1 MTVPTR
7 RVLFLIAD
15 TGGGHRS
22 AANAIQHAMK
32 LLSRSPE
39 PATSAPLRKGR
50 SPGARP
56 HAYAS
61 PWEAEIVDAI
71 KEYWRF
77 PLRNGIFLYGPATR
91 HAPRLYGQVFRLTNR
106 TNGFQVGW
114 RLARPFFYQ
123 GIVRL
128 LLDTQ
133 PDVIVS
139 VHPLLNHVTV
149 DVLRDLGLNIPFIT
163 VVTDLVTVHCSWIAP
178 GVTAC
183 VVPTESAREIA
194 LRGGMPARR
203 IHLLGM
209 PIDPRFSQPPRMAR
223 SELRRELGLDPD
235 RPTILLVGGGEGA
248 IGLAEATQ
256 AVGHSDLDAQMIVV
270 TGRNE
275 TLRAELEQARDTF
288 RTKATI
294 LGFVNTMPDMMHAAD
309 IIVTKAGPGTITEA
323 MACGLPIILTGAVPG
338 QEEGN
343 VAFVV
348 EHDLGVLARSPA
360 SVVSA
365 LRGLLEPDSPR
376 LEELRANVRRMS
388 RPGAAFDIA
397 KLIFDRLPPP
407 GAPAVWPRVR
417 RPRAARLA
425 AASGSRV
432 GAAPQGHRG
441 LRPLS
446 PRVRAV
452 SVPMSRLALMTRP
465 LRGRGVGG
473 LSPRPLHVRGR
484 RIIPRPS
491 QLPRLADLASARSL
505 LLRGTQLGKLQLWRP
520 GGRRGRHDAGAP
532 LGRGGR

>member
-163 VVTDLVTVHCSWIAP
+163 VVTDLVTVHCSCDRTW
-178 GVTAC
+178 C
-183 VVPTESAREIA
+183 NR
-194 LRGGMPARR
+194 
-203 IHLLGM
+203 
-209 PIDPRFSQPPRMAR
+209 
-223 SELRRELGLDPD
+223 LRRANGVGARD
-235 RPTILLVGGGEGA
+235 RPTWRHASATYTPARHAHRSALLPASAHGSVRVAAGA
-248 IGLAEATQ
+248 W
-256 AVGHSDLDAQMIVV
+256 
-270 TGRNE
+270 
-275 TLRAELEQARDTF
+275 
-288 RTKATI
+288 
-294 LGFVNTMPDMMHAAD
+294 
-309 IIVTKAGPGTITEA
+309 AGP
-323 MACGLPIILTGAVPG
+323 
-338 QEEGN
+338 
-343 VAFVV
+343 
-348 EHDLGVLARSPA
+348 
-360 SVVSA
+360 
-365 LRGLLEPDSPR
+365 
-376 LEELRANVRRMS
+376 
-388 RPGAAFDIA
+388 
-397 KLIFDRLPPP
+397 
-407 GAPAVWPRVR
+407 
-417 RPRAARLA
+417 
-425 AASGSRV
+425 
-432 GAAPQGHRG
+432 
-441 LRPLS
+441 
-446 PRVRAV
+446 
-452 SVPMSRLALMTRP
+452 
-465 LRGRGVGG
+465 
-473 LSPRPLHVRGR
+473 
-484 RIIPRPS
+484 
-491 QLPRLADLASARSL
+491 
-505 LLRGTQLGKLQLWRP
+505 
-520 GGRRGRHDAGAP
+520 
-532 LGRGGR
+532 